1 MPATVSSTVPPPEPI
16 PLKVSALVVTR
27 NQAEAA
33 RRTVAALEKS
43 TPRGMLE
50 IIVADCGS
58 QDGTQRLDEEFP
70 AIKLLRNARN
80 FGWTKIANI
89 GTRTARGE
97 YLFLLYPGAEVEP
110 GTIAKLAAHLE
121 ADAAAAA
128 VVPLERDASGATVS
142 TFFALPGPDQLS
154 QRRAAGHWGPAQTL
168 PATGAAVEFPAG
180 APVMIRRQAIVQIN
194 YFDDKYGQFGAD
206 LDLFFQVKRG
216 GRKVV
221 FLPEAV
227 VLSSQR
233 PPELAHGYQPADLA
247 HGIARYLGKWHGF
260 GTGLSTRIGGAFSRL
275 SSADLGGFLGVLTG
289 SKVDGTQKD

>member
-1 MPATVSSTVPPPEPI
+1 
-16 PLKVSALVVTR
+16 VVTR
-27 NQAEAA
+27 NQADAA

-43 TPRGMLE
+43 TPREMLE

-70 AIKLLRNARN
+70 RISLLRNARN

-97 YLFLLYPGAEVEP
+97 YLLLLYPGAEVEP
-110 GTIAKLAAHLE
+110 TTVAKLAAHLE
-121 ADAAAAA
+121 ADPAAAA
-128 VVPLERDASGATVS
+128 VVPIEKDASGATVS
-142 TFFALPGPDQLS
+142 TFYPLPDDAAFAVRRSSGGWGTALPLP
-154 QRRAAGHWGPAQTL
+154 AAGANI
-168 PATGAAVEFPAG
+168 EFPAG
-180 APVMIRRQAIVQIN
+180 APVMIRRQAIIQIN

-216 GRKVV
+216 GRKIA
-221 FLPEAV
+221 FLPDAV
-227 VLSSQR
+227 VHSSGR
-233 PPELAHGYQPADLA
+233 PPELAHGYHPADLA
-247 HGIARYLGKWHGF
+247 HGIARYLGKWQGF

-275 SSADLGGFLGVLTG
+275 SAADLGGFLGVLTG